1 MVELHSF
8 KSRLIIALD
17 PPAEISDGLGW
28 ALRIVDKTKDLVTGY
43 ELGLP
48 MIIRSGGLNNLSKLL
63 DSMGDEKLKIA
74 DINDMMIL
82 SIKPLIN
89 IGFNAFTAHSFTGY
103 NGGLRD
109 LGEYLSRKNVLLI
122 SIVSMS
128 HRGGV
133 ELFDKLMDKLVD
145 IAIRSGSW
153 GLVAPATRPWILRQ
167 LRRLLEAR
175 GWRHIRIISPGIGA
189 QGGLPGEALRN
200 GADFEVIGRLI
211 TRNDFPR
218 RKALEIVSIHESIL
232 KTVERLGCVGH
243 GSSK

>member
-1 MVELHSF
+1 MVELYSF

-28 ALRIVDKTKDLVTGY
+28 ALRIVDKTKDLVAGY

-48 MIIRSGGLNNLSKLL
+48 MIIRSGGLNNLAKLL
-63 DSMGDEKLKIA
+63 DSIGDEKLKIADIKLA

-82 SIKPLIN
+82 SIDPLIN
-89 IGFNAFTAHSFTGY
+89 IGFNAFTAHSFIGY

-218 RKALEIVSIHESIL
+218 RKALEIVSIHEGIL
-232 KTVERLGCVGH
+232 KTVER
-243 GSSK
+243 

>member
-1 MVELHSF
+1 MVELFRF

-17 PPAEISDGLGW
+17 PPAGVGDSLGW
-28 ALRIVDKTKDLVTGY
+28 ALRIVGETKDLVAGY

-48 MIIRSGGLNNLSKLL
+48 MIIRSGGLNNLARLL

-74 DINDMMIL
+74 DIKLADINDMMIL
-82 SIKPLIN
+82 SIEPLID
-89 IGFNAFTAHSFTGY
+89 IGFNAFTAHTFIGY
-103 NGGLRD
+103 DGGLRD
-109 LGEYLSRKNVLLI
+109 LGEYLSRKNVSLI

-133 ELFDKLMDKLVD
+133 ELFDKLMDRLVD

-167 LRRLLEAR
+167 LRRLLEER
-175 GWRHIRIISPGIGA
+175 GWRHIKIIAPGIGA

-200 GADFEVIGRLI
+200 GADFEVVGRLV
-211 TRNDFPR
+211 TRDSFPR
-218 RKALEIVSIHESIL
+218 RKALEIVSIHENIL
-232 KTVERLGCVGH
+232 KIIESWR
-243 GSSK
+243 